1 MLYGYLNH
9 VNAWLGIVTLGFVLY
24 KGIVYWNTTHVVPAW
39 FFKMTITSSWIAT
52 FVITLEAIQDQFLNL
67 RSGPASIVT
76 FLYFVFV
83 FTGSCYLKDRKPGK
97 AATHV

>member
-1 MLYGYLNH
+1 MFYSLLNY

-24 KGIVYWNTTHVVPAW
+24 KGIVYWNTAHVVPAW

-52 FVITLEAIQDQFLNL
+52 FVITLEAIQDQYLKL
-67 RSGPASIVT
+67 PSGPASIVT
-76 FLYFVFV
+76 FLYFVFI
-83 FTGSCYLKDRKPGK
+83 FIEACYLKDRKPGK